1 MSRSIVR
8 FSIVSSLFVGS
19 CLSSAS
25 LAQEKP
31 DIRHQIADAYG
42 LTSWPQVEQIRYT
55 FNFEAGPKKAA
66 RTWTWDTKADK
77 VTYEGPDSAG
87 KPTKVSYARA
97 SMPPD
102 VVKDVDPNFIND
114 QYWTVFPFHLVW
126 DKDVTVEDK
135 GMAVDPTGKTKG
147 KVRKVV
153 VTYPKTGGGYTPGD
167 MYDLFVGADNRVVA
181 WNFHRG
187 GVEKPTLTAT
197 WADYK
202 MAGPILVY
210 TDHRGTYTGNP
221 IHIFLTDVAVKLVGA
236 SDFVP
241 AK

>member
-1 MSRSIVR
+1 MLRSIVR
-8 FSIVSSLFVGS
+8 FSVASSLCIGLFLAS
-19 CLSSAS
+19 TS

-42 LTSWPQVEQIRYT
+42 LASWPKVEQIRYT
-55 FNFEAGPKKAA
+55 FNVDAGVKKVA
-66 RTWTWDTKADK
+66 RSWTWDVKNDK

-87 KPTKVSYARA
+87 KPTKVTYAR
-97 SMPPD
+97 SNMPPD

-114 QYWTVFPFHLVW
+114 QYWLLFPFHLVW
-126 DKDVTVEDK
+126 DKDITVEDK
-135 GMAVDPTGKTKG
+135 GMTADPTGKTKG
-147 KVRKVV
+147 KVRKVT

-187 GVEKPTLTAT
+187 GVEKPTLTVT

-202 MAGPILVY
+202 MAGPILISM
-210 TDHRGTYTGNP
+210 DHRGTLNDKP
-221 IHIFLTDVAVKLVGA
+221 FHLFFTDVAAKLAGS
-236 SDFVP
+236 SDFIP

>member
-1 MSRSIVR
+1 MFRSILR
-8 FSIVSSLFVGS
+8 CSLASSLLVGS
-19 CLSSAS
+19 FLSSAS

-42 LTSWPQVEQIRYT
+42 FASWSKVEQIRYT
-55 FNFEAGPKKAA
+55 FNVDAGPKKAS
-66 RTWTWDTKADK
+66 RSWTWDTKADK
-77 VTYEGPDSAG
+77 VTYDGPDSAG
-87 KPTKVSYARA
+87 KPTRVSYARA
-97 SMPPD
+97 GMTPD

-114 QYWTVFPFHLVW
+114 QYWLLFPFHLVW
-126 DKDVTVEDK
+126 DKDITVEDK
-135 GMAVDPTGKTKG
+135 GMTVDPTGKTKG

-167 MYDLFVGADNRVVA
+167 MYDLFVRADNKVVA

-187 GVEKPTLTAT
+187 GAEKPTLTVT

-202 MAGPILVY
+202 MAGPILISM
-210 TDHRGTYTGNP
+210 DHRGTLQDKP
-221 IHIFLTDVAVKLVGA
+221 FRLFFSDVAVKLAGA

>member
-1 MSRSIVR
+1 MFRSIARCSV
-8 FSIVSSLFVGS
+8 VS
-19 CLSSAS
+19 CLFLGLILALGS

-42 LTSWPQVEQIRYT
+42 LGSWSKVDQIRYT

-66 RTWTWDTKADK
+66 RTWTWETKTDK
-77 VTYEGPDSAG
+77 VTFEGTDAAG
-87 KPTKVSYARA
+87 KPVKVSYARA

-114 QYWTVFPFHLVW
+114 QYWLLFPFHLVW

-135 GMAVDPTGKTKG
+135 GMTADPTGKTKG

-187 GVEKPTLTAT
+187 GVPEPTLTVT

-202 MAGPILVY
+202 MAGPVLFAE
-210 TDHRGTYTGNP
+210 DHRGTYTGKP
-221 IHIFLTDVAVKLVGA
+221 IQISLTGVSVKLVGA

>member
-1 MSRSIVR
+1 MFRSIVR
-8 FSIVSSLFVGS
+8 FTFVSSLFVGS
-19 CLSSAS
+19 FLLSSS

-42 LTSWPQVEQIRYT
+42 LGSWSKVEQIKYT
-55 FNFEAGPKKAA
+55 FNFEAGPKKGV

-77 VTYEGPDSAG
+77 VTYEGADGAG
-87 KPTKVSYARA
+87 KPTRVTYARA

-102 VVKDVDPNFIND
+102 VVKDVDPHFIND
-114 QYWTVFPFHLVW
+114 QYWLLFPFHLVW

-135 GMAVDPTGKTKG
+135 GMAVDPSGKTKG

-181 WNFHRG
+181 WVFHHG
-187 GVEKPTLTAT
+187 GEVKPTLTVT
-197 WADYK
+197 WDDYK
-202 MAGPILVY
+202 MAGPILIS
-210 TDHRGTYTGNP
+210 TDHRGTLQDKP
-221 IHIFLTDVAVKLVGA
+221 FHLFFSDVAVKLAGS

>member
-1 MSRSIVR
+1 MFRSIVR
-8 FSIVSSLFVGS
+8 FSAVSTLFVGLFFAS
-19 CLSSAS
+19 TS

-42 LTSWPQVEQIRYT
+42 LGSWSNVDQIRYT

-66 RTWTWDTKADK
+66 RTWTWEIKTDK
-77 VTYEGPDSAG
+77 VTFEGTDAAG
-87 KPTKVSYARA
+87 KPVKVSYARA

-114 QYWTVFPFHLVW
+114 QYWTLFPFHLVW

-135 GMAVDPTGKTKG
+135 GMTADPTGKTKG
-147 KVRKVV
+147 KVRKVTV
-153 VTYPKTGGGYTPGD
+153 NYPKTGGGYTPGD

-187 GVEKPTLTAT
+187 GVEKPTLTVT

-202 MAGPILVY
+202 MAGPILFS

-221 IHIFLTDVAVKLVGA
+221 IHISLTDVAVKLVGA

>member
-1 MSRSIVR
+1 MFRSFVR
-8 FSIVSSLFVGS
+8 FSVVSFLFVGS
-19 CLSSAS
+19 FLSSAS

-42 LTSWPQVEQIRYT
+42 LASWPQVEQIRFT

-66 RTWTWDTKADK
+66 RSWTWETKTDK
-77 VTYEGPDSAG
+77 VTFEGTDAAG
-87 KPTKVSYARA
+87 KPVKVSYARA

-114 QYWTVFPFHLVW
+114 QYWALFPFHLVW

-135 GMAVDPTGKTKG
+135 GMAVDPTGKTQG
-147 KVRKVV
+147 KVRKVT
-153 VTYPKTGGGYTPGD
+153 VTYPKTGGYTPGD
-167 MYDLFVGADNRVVA
+167 MYDLFVGTDNRVVA

-187 GVEKPTLTAT
+187 GVEKPTLTVT

-202 MAGPILVY
+202 MAGPIRFS

-221 IHIFLTDVAVKLVGA
+221 IRISLTGVAVKLVGA

>member
-1 MSRSIVR
+1 MFRSIVR
-8 FSIVSSLFVGS
+8 FSAVSSLFV
-19 CLSSAS
+19 SSFLPLPS

-42 LTSWPQVEQIRYT
+42 LASWPQVEQIRFT

-66 RTWTWDTKADK
+66 RSWTWETKTDK
-77 VTYEGPDSAG
+77 VTFEGTDAAG
-87 KPTKVSYARA
+87 KPVKVSYARA

-114 QYWTVFPFHLVW
+114 QYWALFPFHLVW

-135 GMAVDPTGKTKG
+135 GMAVDPTGKTQG
-147 KVRKVV
+147 KVRKVT
-153 VTYPKTGGGYTPGD
+153 VTYPKTGGYTPGD
-167 MYDLFVGADNRVVA
+167 MYDLFVGTDNRVVA

-187 GVEKPTLTAT
+187 GVEKPTLTVT

-202 MAGPILVY
+202 MAGPIRFS

-221 IHIFLTDVAVKLVGA
+221 IRISLTGVAVKLVGA

>member
-1 MSRSIVR
+1 MFRSIVR
-8 FSIVSSLFVGS
+8 LSVVSSLFVGS
-19 CLSSAS
+19 LLSLVA

-42 LTSWPQVEQIRYT
+42 LGSWSKVDQIRYT

-66 RTWTWDTKADK
+66 RTWTWETKTDK
-77 VTYEGPDSAG
+77 VTFEGTDAAG
-87 KPTKVSYARA
+87 KPVKVSYARA

-102 VVKDVDPNFIND
+102 VIKDVDPNFIND
-114 QYWTVFPFHLVW
+114 QYWLLFPFHLVW
-126 DKDVTVEDK
+126 DKDVTVEDE
-135 GMAVDPTGKTKG
+135 GMAADPTGKTKG

-167 MYDLFVGADNRVVA
+167 MYDLFVGAGNRVVA

-187 GVEKPTLTAT
+187 GAPEPTLTVT

-202 MAGPILVY
+202 MAGPVLFAE
-210 TDHRGTYTGNP
+210 DHRGTYTGKP
-221 IHIFLTDVAVKLVGA
+221 IHISLTGVAVKLVGG